1 MGIPHLTHSLSP
13 YGDKVVLPQHP
24 ANHENAII
32 DGPSLAY
39 HVFYVCLARRSS
51 ARNALEAAPTYQELG
66 QAAVDWLEQI
76 EQYGL
81 KIKSVFFDGLLPLSK
96 QSTRL
101 SRLQS
106 YANQLV
112 TFKALNKEDL
122 PARMDNVQS
131 SKSDVLSA
139 VVSSNRLKALPAPPF
154 LVPAVIEMLLESSFS
169 SLVSV
174 IPGEADAYCADA
186 ARKHGGVIFTS
197 DSDLLVHDLGES
209 GKVILF
215 RDLETIHLP
224 SRGKCLKT
232 QEYHPAAIAKRFEL
246 QNLVKLAFFMAQD
259 HHKSLTENVRLAAKN
274 TPMSAGFAEF
284 AEEYGSL
291 PELSK
296 LAIAESTNTPK
307 ALTRL
312 DPRISEIVHLVRVKE
327 VQEAPSD
334 LQDSENLN
342 MYLPFIID
350 DPTRTSAWRSGVSIR
365 AQAYSLLRVLNSSV
379 TQVTEFERKG
389 TRVAGTAVE
398 LDTTSSPSTMLEDCL
413 KALQQDLTQH
423 SSLSRAAR
431 WRAVAIKLVCQSNL
445 DNDKPPPL
453 SSDINRL
460 VTGSREGVLSWSF
473 IHASAQMQAALYSLR
488 MLFQISTIVH
498 NLIGGTSHEILP
510 PLQNLITL
518 LQDLPSL
525 RELFDE
531 KTSKVDGE
539 AEAAKAA
546 VLSTLQSLGITQD
559 TAETSTKKKKKRKKK
574 GEHTG
579 DRTPPGVAWR
589 SNNMFSNLVQKD

>member
-1 MGIPHLTHSLSP
+1 M
-13 YGDKVVLPQHP
+13 
-24 ANHENAII
+24 
-32 DGPSLAY
+32 
-39 HVFYVCLARRSS
+39 
-51 ARNALEAAPTYQELG
+51 
-66 QAAVDWLEQI
+66 
-76 EQYGL
+76 
-81 KIKSVFFDGLLPLSK
+81 FFDGLLPLSK

-101 SRLQS
+101 SRLQN

-122 PARMDNVQS
+122 PSRTENVQS
-131 SKSDVLSA
+131 FKSIVLSA

-154 LVPAVIEMLLESSFS
+154 LVPSVIEMLLESRFS

-174 IPGEADAYCADA
+174 IPGEADAYCAEA
-186 ARKHGGVIFTS
+186 ARQYGGVIFTS

-246 QNLVKLAFFMAQD
+246 PNLVKLAFFMSQD
-259 HHKSLTENVRLAAKN
+259 HHKSLTENIRLAAKD

-291 PELSK
+291 PKLSK
-296 LAIAESTNTPK
+296 LAMAGSISETSTSK
-307 ALTRL
+307 ALARL
-312 DPRISEIVHLVRVKE
+312 DPRISEIVHLVRVKDN
-327 VQEAPSD
+327 QEAPSD
-334 LQDSENLN
+334 LQDFENLN

-365 AQAYSLLRVLNSSV
+365 AQAYSLLRVLNSSI

-389 TRVAGTAVE
+389 TRVAGTVVE
-398 LDTTSSPSTMLEDCL
+398 LDTTSSPSTILEDCL
-413 KALQQDLTQH
+413 KTIEQDLERH

-431 WRAVAIKLVCQSNL
+431 WRAAAVKLVCQSNL

-453 SSDINRL
+453 SGDISRL
-460 VTGSREGVLSWSF
+460 VTGTREGILSWSF
-473 IHASAQMQAALYSLR
+473 IHASGQMQAALYSLR
-488 MLFQISTIVH
+488 MLSQISTIAFSIFEST
-498 NLIGGTSHEILP
+498 NHEILP
-510 PLQNLITL
+510 SLHSLITL
-518 LQDLPSL
+518 LSDLPTL
-525 RELFDE
+525 RELLDE
-531 KTSKVDGE
+531 KTTKVDGE
-539 AEAAKAA
+539 AEAARAA
-546 VLSTLQSLGITQD
+546 VLSTLQSLGTTQD
-559 TAETSTKKKKKRKKK
+559 TTGTSTKKKKKRKKK

-579 DRTPPGVAWR
+579 DRSPPGVAWR

>member
-1 MGIPHLTHSLSP
+1 VADFSFLS
-13 YGDKVVLPQHP
+13 Y
-24 ANHENAII
+24 
-32 DGPSLAY
+32 S
-39 HVFYVCLARRSS
+39 
-51 ARNALEAAPTYQELG
+51 
-66 QAAVDWLEQI
+66 
-76 EQYGL
+76 
-81 KIKSVFFDGLLPLSK
+81 KSVFFDGLLPLSK

-112 TFKALNKEDL
+112 TFRALNKEDL
-122 PARMDNVQS
+122 PSRMENVQS

-154 LVPAVIEMLLESSFS
+154 LVPAVIEMLLECRFS

-174 IPGEADAYCADA
+174 IPGEADAYCAEA
-186 ARKHGGVIFTS
+186 ARQYGGVIFTS

-215 RDLETIHLP
+215 RDLESIHLP

-246 QNLVKLAFFMAQD
+246 PNLVKLAFFMSQD
-259 HHKSLTENVRLAAKN
+259 HHKSLTENVRLAAKD

-291 PELSK
+291 PKLSK
-296 LAIAESTNTPK
+296 LAMAGSTNETNTSK
-307 ALTRL
+307 ALARL

-327 VQEAPSD
+327 NQEAPSD
-334 LQDSENLN
+334 LQDSDNLN

-365 AQAYSLLRVLNSSV
+365 AQAYSLLRVLNSSI

-389 TRVAGTAVE
+389 TRVAGTVVE
-398 LDTTSSPSTMLEDCL
+398 LDTTSSASTMLEDCL
-413 KALQQDLTQH
+413 KSLQQDLEHH

-431 WRAVAIKLVCQSNL
+431 WRAVAVKLVCQSNL

-453 SSDINRL
+453 SSDISRL
-460 VTGSREGVLSWSF
+460 VTGTREGILSWSF
-473 IHASAQMQAALYSLR
+473 IHASGQMQASLYSLR
-488 MLFQISTIVH
+488 MLSQISTVALNILEST
-498 NLIGGTSHEILP
+498 NHEILP
-510 PLQNLITL
+510 SLHKLITL
-518 LQDLPSL
+518 LNDLPTL
-525 RELFDE
+525 RDLLDE
-531 KTSKVDGE
+531 KSTKVDGE
-539 AEAAKAA
+539 AEAARAA

-579 DRTPPGVAWR
+579 DRSPPGVAWR